1 LLDLQ
6 KSDDRGLGPHLHERC
21 GFVEAEMKMAAARK
35 MLALVVAAVGLAS
48 SDVWAFGT
56 NERVEVPIRQVTLSN
71 GVIRYSVP
79 VSIGG
84 TAPIE
89 AMLDTGSFG
98 LRVLKGALLSS
109 RYEPT
114 EIQRNYP
121 FGSGVRRR
129 GIIARAVVS
138 IGTASTGAPI
148 PIHVVQSVDC
158 VESKPN
164 CPASKL
170 RPVDYRIGG
179 DGFPREGFE
188 AILGLSMRSPQV
200 QMGALNPLSSIGSRS
215 WIVVLPRPGEA
226 SSGQLIVNPSPAEQ
240 AGFTL
245 FRMKRQPTHAGGEED
260 GAGWM
265 DTTIPAC
272 VGPADATQ
280 VACSSTRIDTGGSM
294 ATIRPFWSHSLLFEQ
309 NEGIIGIKARQ

>member
-1 LLDLQ
+1 MPAVQKIFALLI
-6 KSDDRGLGPHLHERC
+6 
-21 GFVEAEMKMAAARK
+21 
-35 MLALVVAAVGLAS
+35 AAVALAS
-48 SDVWAFGT
+48 TDVFAFGT

-84 TAPIE
+84 KEPIE

-98 LRVLKGALLSS
+98 LRVLRGALLSGQ
-109 RYEPT
+109 YEPT
-114 EIQRNYP
+114 EIHRNYP
-121 FGSGVRRR
+121 FGSGVRLR
-129 GIIARAVVS
+129 GVIARAVVS
-138 IGTASTGAPI
+138 VGTASTGAPI
-148 PIHVVQSVDC
+148 PIHVIQAVDC

-170 RPVDYRIGG
+170 RPEDYRIGG
-179 DGFPREGFE
+179 DGFPKEGFE

-200 QMGALNPLSSIGSRS
+200 SMAALNPLSSIGSRR

-226 SSGQLIVNPSPAEQ
+226 DLGQLIVNPTSSDQ

-245 FRMKRQPTHAGGEED
+245 FHMKRQPTRAGGEQDE
-260 GAGWM
+260 AGWV

-280 VACSSTRIDTGGSM
+280 GACTSTRIDTGGSM
-294 ATIRPFWSHSLLFEQ
+294 ATVRPFWSHAVLFQQ